1 MSKPQDQK
9 AEGAP
14 SPPLDLVAE
23 NKILSYTINIREAD
37 IENLKSLNNEL
48 RKKLEIKDKE
58 VKELQEKFIQTFKNE
73 KTIKQISE
81 ELDQARKDYERQVE
95 ITRQKEKEFEV
106 ETARLNKAHDLE
118 ILNLKNLLETNSKKI
133 ENANAMYQ
141 QCEQLKEQLKNL
153 EAEKEKQKQEYEEKF
168 KSQEIK
174 NEIKFSD
181 LKKKMM
187 DNIQDT
193 QKNVTQ
199 LNIEYMDVSTKLTLL
214 QNHQLLIEIEFQSQQ
229 IQELLKKKDMLE
241 KKVFELSRDIEIHK
255 EVEVSLAEKNRKL
268 NQIIKKNDIKQQ
280 RNSDDESNLN
290 HGNAGNHGSHG
301 NSNIH
306 NVSNV
311 DSHSRSLANLNAAR
325 DFSLINNLEKKVM
338 KLESALKK
346 KGDELNKFKSNFEF
360 LEEKLKNYERKYTG
374 IFYLFDEGLRQ
385 LASDE
390 ILQNNSDI
398 YINFDNIINGDFSN
412 FSGYEKYSLLV
423 VLIKYILPLLNPN
436 DLIKSEYTSH
446 NLDNSKIRYQISK
459 RYLDDPV
466 IGKVLQTNKGTMIQ
480 HIRKNIEQLPS
491 IMGRKNKTEFV

>member
-1 MSKPQDQK
+1 MSKQQDAK
-9 AEGAP
+9 VEAP
-14 SPPLDLVAE
+14 SPPLDLVSE
-23 NKILSYTINIREAD
+23 NKILSYTINLRED
-37 IENLKSLNNEL
+37 EIENLKKLNNEL

-73 KTIKQISE
+73 KTIKQISG
-81 ELDQARKDYERQVE
+81 ELEQAKTDYENQVKL
-95 ITRQKEKEFEV
+95 TKEKEREFEI
-106 ETARLNKAHDLE
+106 ETAKLIKAHDLD

-133 ENANAMYQ
+133 ENANAIYQ
-141 QCEQLKEQLKNL
+141 QCENLKEQIKNL
-153 EAEKEKQKQEYEEKF
+153 DAEKEKLINDYEEKF
-168 KSQEIK
+168 KSKEIR

-187 DNIQDT
+187 DNIQET

-214 QNHQLLIEIEFQSQQ
+214 QNHQLLIELEFQSQQ
-229 IQELLKKKDMLE
+229 IQELLKKKEMLE

-268 NQIIKKNDIKQQ
+268 NQLLKKNDIKKQ
-280 RNSDDESNLN
+280 SDDEGNYNLN
-290 HGNAGNHGSHG
+290 LN
-301 NSNIH
+301 NI
-306 NVSNV
+306 SNV

-325 DFSLINNLEKKVM
+325 DFTLINNLEKKVI
-338 KLESALKK
+338 KLEAALKK

-360 LEEKLKNYERKYTG
+360 LEDKLKSHERKYTG

-398 YINFDNIINGDFSN
+398 YINFDSIINGDFSN
-412 FSGYEKYSLLV
+412 FSSYEKYSLLV
-423 VLIKYILPLLNPN
+423 VLMKYILPLVNPN
-436 DLIKSEYTSH
+436 ELIKSEYTSH

-459 RYLDDPV
+459 KYLDDPF

-480 HIRKNIEQLPS
+480 HIRKNIDQLPN
-491 IMGRKNKTEFV
+491 IANRKHKTEFV

>member
-1 MSKPQDQK
+1 MSKPQEQK
-9 AEGAP
+9 SEAP
-14 SPPLDLVAE
+14 SPPLDLVSE
-23 NKILSYTINIREAD
+23 NKILSYTINIREDD
-37 IENLKSLNNEL
+37 IENLKLLNNEL
-48 RKKLEIKDKE
+48 RKKLDLKDKE
-58 VKELQEKFIQTFKNE
+58 VKELQEKFIQTFKKE

-81 ELDQARKDYERQVE
+81 ELEQAKKDYERQVE
-95 ITRQKEKEFEV
+95 ITKQKEKEFEV
-106 ETARLNKAHDLE
+106 ETSKLMKAHDFE
-118 ILNLKNLLETNSKKI
+118 ILNLKNLLDTNSKKI

-141 QCEQLKEQLKNL
+141 QCEQLKEQIKNL
-153 EAEKEKQKQEYEEKF
+153 EAEKEKLKNEYEEKF
-168 KSQEIK
+168 KSKEIK

-214 QNHQLLIEIEFQSQQ
+214 QNHQLLIELEFQSQQ

-241 KKVFELSRDIEIHK
+241 RKVFELSRDIEIHK

-268 NQIIKKNDIKQQ
+268 NKIIKKNDIKQ
-280 RNSDDESNLN
+280 RNSDDELNNHNSNLN
-290 HGNAGNHGSHG
+290 
-301 NSNIH
+301 

-338 KLESALKK
+338 KLEASLKK
-346 KGDELNKFKSNFEF
+346 RGDELNKFKSNFEF
-360 LEEKLKNYERKYTG
+360 LEEKLKNYERKYSG

-398 YINFDNIINGDFSN
+398 YINFDKIINGDFSN
-412 FSGYEKYSLLV
+412 FSNYEKYALLV
-423 VLIKYILPLLNPN
+423 VLMKYILPLVNPN

-446 NLDNSKIRYQISK
+446 SLDNAKIRYQISK
-459 RYLDDPV
+459 KYLDDPV
-466 IGKVLQTNKGTMIQ
+466 IGKVLQTNKVTMVQ
-480 HIRKNIEQLPS
+480 HIRKNIEHLPS
-491 IMGRKNKTEFV
+491 IAGRKNKTEFL